1 MIGGAIGENVQV
13 KNYKEEDV
21 PEILK
26 EFFSTI

>member
-1 MIGGAIGENVQV
+1 MIGGAIRENVQV

>member
-1 MIGGAIGENVQV
+1 MIRGAIGENVQV

-26 EFFSTI
+26 EFFSSI